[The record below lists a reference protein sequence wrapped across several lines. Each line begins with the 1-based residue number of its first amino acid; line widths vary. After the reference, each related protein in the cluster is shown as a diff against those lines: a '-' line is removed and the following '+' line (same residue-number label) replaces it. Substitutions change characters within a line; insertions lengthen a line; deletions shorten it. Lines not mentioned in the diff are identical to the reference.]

1 MKNTVPE
8 PKQTLVGFSHTLD
21 EVEEKITEL
30 KRQSSGIHPI
40 GAASFC
46 EHSSRNY
53 ATSSGKPTF
62 APRDTRRRR
71 KKGLKTLLTWGRKQT
86 QTQETQTTL
95 KCQNIKTRRES

>member
-40 GAASFC
+40 RAASFR
-46 EHSSRNY
+46 EHGLRNY
-53 ATSSGKPTF
+53 AAPSSKPTF
-62 APRDTRRRR
+62 A
-71 KKGLKTLLTWGRKQT
+71 L
-86 QTQETQTTL
+86 
-95 KCQNIKTRRES
+95 